1 MQSGELLKRGTAVMA
16 VVMGLAAI
24 VSAQPAAPARG
35 EKAPARGRGPQGPM
49 VVSPEVR
56 ADRKVV
62 FRLLAPQAESVA
74 LRTSDLAGTG
84 GGTPQMTKGEN
95 GVWEVTVGPVE
106 PGAYRYTYAVNGVQV
121 VDPRNPATSESNATV
136 YSVVYVPGNEFMDAA
151 KVPHGAVASICYF
164 SKSLNRNRRMH
175 VYTPPGYEAG
185 QDKYPVFYLL
195 HGAGDSDDSWSSV
208 GRAGFILD
216 NLIAAGKAKPM
227 VVVMP
232 AGHTSA
238 GFGMRGAGGAPQRDE
253 FAEDFLGDIMPYVES
268 HYRVFTDRAHR
279 AMAGLSMGGGQTLG
293 IGFSHLDK
301 FGYLGVFSS
310 GIFGGGT
317 GAWEKQRQRMLD
329 DASLKEGL
337 KVLWF
342 ATGTDDFLMQST
354 KGTIEVLKKHGFKP
368 VFKETPGGHTWIN
381 WRNYLNEFAPMLF

>member
-1 MQSGELLKRGTAVMA
+1 MKSGNHVKLGTALMA
-16 VVMGLAAI
+16 VLMGLAGI
-24 VSAQPAAPARG
+24 VSAQPAAPPRG
-35 EKAPARGRGPQGPM
+35 DKAPARGRGPQGPT

-56 ADRKVV
+56 ADRTIV
-62 FRLLAPQAESVA
+62 FRLLAPQAEGVA
-74 LRTSDLAGTG
+74 LRGSDLPGTG
-84 GGTPQMTKGEN
+84 RGGPQMVKGEN
-95 GVWEVTVGPVE
+95 GVWEVTIGPVE

-121 VDPRNPATSESNATV
+121 VDPRNPSVSESNATV
-136 YSVVYVPGNEFMDAA
+136 YSLVSVPGKEFMDTN
-151 KVPHGAVASICYF
+151 KVPHGAVASIFYF
-164 SKSLNRNRRMH
+164 SKSLDRNRRMH

-195 HGAGDSDDSWSSV
+195 HGASDSDDSWTSV

-216 NLIAAGKAKPM
+216 NLIATAKAKPM

-232 AGHTSA
+232 AGHTRV
-238 GFGMRGAGGAPQRDE
+238 GFGMRGAGGAPPRDE
-253 FAEDFLGDIMPYVES
+253 FAEDFVGDIMPYVES

-310 GIFGGGT
+310 GIFGRGT
-317 GAWEKQRQRMLD
+317 DTWETQRQKTLD
-329 DASLKEGL
+329 DAGLKEGL

-342 ATGTDDFLMQST
+342 ATGTDDRLMQST
-354 KGTIEVLKKHGFKP
+354 KATIETLKKHGFKP
-368 VFKETPGGHTWIN
+368 VFKESPGGHTWIN